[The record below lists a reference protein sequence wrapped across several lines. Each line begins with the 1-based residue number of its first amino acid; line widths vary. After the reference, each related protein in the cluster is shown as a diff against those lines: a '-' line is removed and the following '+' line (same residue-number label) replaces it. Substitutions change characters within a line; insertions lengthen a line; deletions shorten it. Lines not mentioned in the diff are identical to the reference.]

1 MWPTHF
7 RGKIELTQ
15 DSGCFHFFIF
25 LTRYCKFTLC
35 IRFALCHWRHRKW
48 MAEKLTVITVA
59 TRNTAIS
66 PWKSRI
72 VIAGKWLQ
80 VHLPHSNN
88 SAVFLFFFIFRIE
101 RKKKNKL
108 STVFK
113 GNYWFLISFNRV
125 TCTFQQVLRSPLSNW
140 ESNVCSSSRRDAI
153 HPE

>member
-7 RGKIELTQ
+7 RCKIELTQ

-25 LTRYCKFTLC
+25 LTTYCKFNLC

-59 TRNTAIS
+59 TRNTAIT

-80 VHLPHSNN
+80 VHSPHSNN
-88 SAVFLFFFIFRIE
+88 SFFFFNLPNRM
-101 RKKKNKL
+101 KKNKL
-108 STVFK
+108 ITVFK
-113 GNYWFLISFNRV
+113 GNYWYFISFNRV
-125 TCTFQQVLRSPLSNW
+125 TSTCTFQQVLRSPLSNW
-140 ESNVCSSSRRDAI
+140 ESNVCSSSRRDAT
-153 HPE
+153 HTE